1 MFRLRFNQVFVGLL
15 ALSFVS
21 AFILPSKYT
30 NPVRTIQGLFYPV
43 SRPARVVGY
52 ALNRRFSHPP
62 KDTRAVEDV
71 KTENEQLRLL
81 VSSLTAQL
89 EDLQRV
95 NADRTLIGDVQ
106 KLCTPV
112 RVIGNGSAA
121 QRDSLALRAG
131 TLDGIRDGMPVLY
144 RRGMV
149 GRIERS
155 GPGGSQVQLC
165 TDRDFGIAAQ
175 FRRYGEKPDKR
186 FVYETPGQTQPFVKG
201 AGRGKMIITNVQLK
215 ETTAGAVENPIEV
228 GDIVVADDPEWEA
241 ARGQWLGKVEK
252 IEASRLFA
260 VITVAPILDLSTLDE
275 VMVMNK
281 TPGADGAQ
289 MAAEKTANTN

>member
-1 MFRLRFNQVFVGLL
+1 MRLRFNQVFVGLL
-15 ALSFVS
+15 ALSFLS
-21 AFILPSKYT
+21 AFILPSRYT
-30 NPVRTIQGLFYPV
+30 NPLRSIQGLFYPV
-43 SRPARVVGY
+43 SRPTRAVGY

-95 NADRTLIGDVQ
+95 NADRKLIGDVQ
-106 KLCTPV
+106 KLCSPA

-121 QRDSLALRAG
+121 QRDSLSLRAG
-131 TLDGIRDGMPVLY
+131 TLDGVRDGMPVLY
-144 RRGMV
+144 RKGMV

-165 TDRDFGIAAQ
+165 TDRDFGVAAQ
-175 FRRYGEKPDKR
+175 FRRYVEKSDKR
-186 FVYETPGQTQPFVKG
+186 FVYETPGQTQPFIKG
-201 AGRGKMIITNVQLK
+201 VGRGKMLITNVQLK
-215 ETTAGAVENPIEV
+215 ETTDGAVENPIKV
-228 GDIVVADDPEWEA
+228 GDYVVADDPEWEA
-241 ARGQWLGKVEK
+241 ARGQWLGKVER

-260 VITVAPILDLSTLDE
+260 VITVAPILDLSALDE
-275 VMVMNK
+275 VMVMTK
-281 TPGADGAQ
+281 IPGADSAQ